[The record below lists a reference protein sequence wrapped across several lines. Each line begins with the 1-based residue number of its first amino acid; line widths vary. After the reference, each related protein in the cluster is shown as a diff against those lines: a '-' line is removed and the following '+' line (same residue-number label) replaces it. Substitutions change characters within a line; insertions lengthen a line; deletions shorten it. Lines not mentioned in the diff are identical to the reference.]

1 MATTLETQSPNLQRL
16 DALICRILLVTP
28 RETSPATAGQSTA
41 NAERAFNASLAFSA
55 VRCILQYAILPF
67 VLPIIGVVGNFAVYI
82 TMAINVLAIVA
93 IYFSLRRFWRVNYK
107 GKYRYGVVAL
117 IALFFLLSFLI
128 LDIVAL
134 AA

>member
-16 DALICRILLVTP
+16 DALICRILFVTP
-28 RETSPATAGQSTA
+28 RATSAATAAQSTT

-67 VLPIIGVVGNFAVYI
+67 VLPIIGVVGNFAVVI

-117 IALFFLLSFLI
+117 IALFFLISFLV